1 MKLLRKRVESSF
13 GEFRTPP
20 GGFALVSS
28 GQQGGLALRDSEE
41 LWLGR
46 ALVIATPTSPLADML
61 DQTPPPEFLQPARTT
76 RRRLAIHL
84 QCPRS
89 MLPVGMGPSV
99 LLTGDGQQA
108 PKGPDPVCLSVF
120 ANPDDEDTVDLVARG
135 VVEPTCDIAAIEQA
149 LEDRVR
155 ELVRF
160 AGPDLKRCKVIHPR
174 WDDDGWLEDPVS
186 GSGWPGDVALR
197 VSSRPPV
204 YRLDRAEVAGLG
216 IEGDLL
222 LGWRAGDAIAG
233 DLR

>member
-1 MKLLRKRVESSF
+1 
-13 GEFRTPP
+13 
-20 GGFALVSS
+20 
-28 GQQGGLALRDSEE
+28 
-41 LWLGR
+41 
-46 ALVIATPTSPLADML
+46 
-61 DQTPPPEFLQPARTT
+61 
-76 RRRLAIHL
+76 
-84 QCPRS
+84 
-89 MLPVGMGPSV
+89 MGPSV